1 MRSEH
6 RARSRPVVGRR
17 HGPDRNPVRLER
29 SERVGLGDAECRG
42 DANDHI
48 VAVRVVPE
56 SRNPGRVGRI
66 RIGHE
71 RAASEHSDD
80 RERDEA
86 ASHAVA

>member
-1 MRSEH
+1 MRGEH

-29 SERVGLGDAECRG
+29 TERVGLGGAGCRG
-42 DANDHI
+42 DANDNVVI
-48 VAVRVVPE
+48 VRIIPE
-56 SRNPGRVGRI
+56 SRNPGRIGRI
-66 RIGHE
+66 RVSHE

-80 RERDEA
+80 GERDEA